1 VGYPDLPVF
10 LGVGR
15 YKGTWN
21 ANTNSG
27 TLATGN
33 WKDLQPLF
41 ASGSVGNR
49 APNNLGGYGA
59 NINLTATLGD
69 FWKVTTAGSTPV
81 DGEDTWRIS
90 DFIVFTYNSGST
102 SGSTWQKLSY
112 TDTVSSI
119 MYGNGSGGSTV
130 FGLSAADVHEFT
142 GSLYVSGAL
151 FAEELNTT
159 SHNHTVITSI
169 IEKSGST
176 RFGDSPGD
184 LHQFSGSVYTGGN
197 LAVSGT
203 YAPYALTVHGET
215 GVAEYIRHVGDND
228 TNIRFE
234 DDKMTV
240 TVGNEAMITM
250 TEDGSQDKVV
260 IGDSGDIDFQV
271 SAGAANALFV
281 EGATAKVG
289 LGTASPS
296 HTLTV
301 AGDISGSGKILN
313 VGGIETQG
321 TIGATGSI
329 TTRGGFLAKTNGS
342 AAILNLTSSHA
353 NFSIQTNGR
362 ALRIYDAN
370 ETSWIMRVEDSK
382 FAFASNDKPTHPL
395 TVTGDMS
402 GSGKLFSLGGIETA
416 GALNVSGSTILGS
429 ANNDTHTF
437 NGTVTSNDP
446 VVMMDNM
453 DVSGTVI
460 LHGQTLR
467 LTSSAQ
473 NTDIY
478 VAQAGRGLWIYNR
491 SGDNGLDYNLVMY
504 DNKVQVGAAS
514 VPTHPLTVAGDMSGS
529 GMLTAVGG
537 VTTAGDANISGS
549 AGVRGNV
556 VCLGTVYT
564 IDMSGSGKIRNVGGI
579 ETAGDLGVTGSATV
593 RNMLTHLGDLSG
605 SGKILNVGGIET
617 AGDLGVTGSANISGS
632 VRIFGTVGGSLE
644 MSGTA
649 TNSHFKLLHQMKGL
663 SLYDAS
669 HENYIWRAQNERLQ
683 IGSNNVP
690 SHTLTVAGDL
700 SGSGKILNV
709 GGIETQGDFGATGSL
724 TVRGTSVIN
733 GNSRFASSAQ
743 IGYAAA
749 ASVTHPLMVSGDM
762 SGSGKIFNLGGIE
775 TAGAL
780 NVSGSTIFGQKAADV
795 HQFSGSV
802 YVSGN
807 VYAEQFHTT
816 IHNQTVY
823 SSTLHKSGSTEFGNT
838 NDDTHTFIGTVIA
851 NDPARFLDDLDVS
864 GSLTAHESIRIT
876 GTLGDYSWGIGG
888 RMLRLLD
895 TNASTFPYITLDN
908 KTGIGN
914 ITPTHTL
921 TVAGDLSGS
930 GKIFNLGGIETAA
943 DLGVTGSVT
952 AGNVMPR
959 TDNTF
964 DLGSASKRW
973 ANIYTGDLH
982 LKNDRG
988 DWTIV
993 EEEDYLSVINNKT
1006 SKKYKMVLEEIED

>member
-1 VGYPDLPVF
+1 MGYPDLPVF

-203 YAPYALTVHGET
+203 YAPHALTVHGEA
-215 GVAEYIRHVGDND
+215 GVAEYIRHLGD
-228 TNIRFE
+228 TNTHIRFE
-234 DDKMTV
+234 DDAV
-240 TVGNEAMITM
+240 TL
-250 TEDGSQDKVV
+250 
-260 IGDSGDIDFQV
+260 
-271 SAGAANALFV
+271 SAGGSRLIKLV
-281 EGATAKVG
+281 EATQDEIILNDGLQDADLMHYPSSFIGAI
-289 LGTASPS
+289 PS
-296 HTLTV
+296 IHISGSDGILHSNYGIIIHE
-301 AGDISGSGKILN
+301 GDLSGSGKIFN
-313 VGGIETQG
+313 
-321 TIGATGSI
+321 
-329 TTRGGFLAKTNGS
+329 
-342 AAILNLTSSHA
+342 
-353 NFSIQTNGR
+353 
-362 ALRIYDAN
+362 
-370 ETSWIMRVEDSK
+370 
-382 FAFASNDKPTHPL
+382 
-395 TVTGDMS
+395 
-402 GSGKLFSLGGIETA
+402 LGGIETA

-453 DVSGTVI
+453 DVSGTLI
-460 LHGQTLR
+460 LHGPALR

-473 NTDIY
+473 NADIY
-478 VAQAGRGLWIYNR
+478 VAPLGRGLWMYNR
-491 SGDNGLDYNLVMY
+491 SGGGDLDYNLVMY
-504 DNKVQVGAAS
+504 DNKVQVGAGS

-564 IDMSGSGKIRNVGGI
+564 VDMSGSGKIRNVGGI

-593 RNMLTHLGDLSG
+593 RNMLTHL
-605 SGKILNVGGIET
+605 
-617 AGDLGVTGSANISGS
+617 
-632 VRIFGTVGGSLE
+632 
-644 MSGTA
+644 
-649 TNSHFKLLHQMKGL
+649 
-663 SLYDAS
+663 
-669 HENYIWRAQNERLQ
+669 
-683 IGSNNVP
+683 
-690 SHTLTVAGDL
+690 GDL

>member
-1 VGYPDLPVF
+1 
-10 LGVGR
+10 
-15 YKGTWN
+15 
-21 ANTNSG
+21 
-27 TLATGN
+27 
-33 WKDLQPLF
+33 
-41 ASGSVGNR
+41 
-49 APNNLGGYGA
+49 
-59 NINLTATLGD
+59 
-69 FWKVTTAGSTPV
+69 
-81 DGEDTWRIS
+81 
-90 DFIVFTYNSGST
+90 
-102 SGSTWQKLSY
+102 
-112 TDTVSSI
+112 
-119 MYGNGSGGSTV
+119 
-130 FGLSAADVHEFT
+130 
-142 GSLYVSGAL
+142 
-151 FAEELNTT
+151 
-159 SHNHTVITSI
+159 
-169 IEKSGST
+169 
-176 RFGDSPGD
+176 
-184 LHQFSGSVYTGGN
+184 
-197 LAVSGT
+197 
-203 YAPYALTVHGET
+203 
-215 GVAEYIRHVGDND
+215 
-228 TNIRFE
+228 
-234 DDKMTV
+234 
-240 TVGNEAMITM
+240 
-250 TEDGSQDKVV
+250 
-260 IGDSGDIDFQV
+260 
-271 SAGAANALFV
+271 
-281 EGATAKVG
+281 
-289 LGTASPS
+289 
-296 HTLTV
+296 
-301 AGDISGSGKILN
+301 
-313 VGGIETQG
+313 
-321 TIGATGSI
+321 
-329 TTRGGFLAKTNGS
+329 
-342 AAILNLTSSHA
+342 
-353 NFSIQTNGR
+353 
-362 ALRIYDAN
+362 
-370 ETSWIMRVEDSK
+370 MRVEDSK

-395 TVTGDMS
+395 TVAGDMS

-416 GALNVSGSTILGS
+416 GALSVSGSTVLGSANNDTHTFKGAVTADDPVSLVDNLTVSGTITVKGGGVTNLPLRFTSSTGNTDFQVFQYNRQLGILNQNAGDFALGILDRKVSIGDQSPSHTLTVYGDMSGSGKLFNLGGIETAENLNVSGSTILGS

-453 DVSGTVI
+453 DVSGTLI
-460 LHGQTLR
+460 LHGPALR

-473 NTDIY
+473 NADIY
-478 VAQAGRGLWIYNR
+478 VAPLGRGLWMYNR
-491 SGDNGLDYNLVMY
+491 SGGGDLDYNLVMY
-504 DNKVQVGAAS
+504 DNKVQVGAGS

-564 IDMSGSGKIRNVGGI
+564 VDMSGSGKIRNVGGI

-593 RNMLTHLGDLSG
+593 RNMLTHL
-605 SGKILNVGGIET
+605 
-617 AGDLGVTGSANISGS
+617 
-632 VRIFGTVGGSLE
+632 
-644 MSGTA
+644 
-649 TNSHFKLLHQMKGL
+649 
-663 SLYDAS
+663 
-669 HENYIWRAQNERLQ
+669 
-683 IGSNNVP
+683 
-690 SHTLTVAGDL
+690 GDL

-838 NDDTHTFIGTVIA
+838 NDDTHTFIGTVTA
-851 NDPARFLDDLDVS
+851 NDPVRFLDDLDVS